1 MKVQFSI
8 WENHFKSGKIYGSK
22 ITERE
27 KIRTENCSR
36 EVKFIGLLPFYSFHI
51 PVTPLPAHPQMIT
64 LLLILWRKQK
74 QWERIFIGC
83 HDHNYQATRL
93 SANHSVF
100 TRVIIE
106 KLSGFL
112 SKTNDSTAAVD
123 PISAIIQRQLFSNC
137 PLCLLNHQFLTFHF
151 NISFP
156 SQTNVL
162 ICTRNSRR
170 KERLKEGR
178 KGRRGRKNKK
188 ERIKKKSFKFHM
200 CYHHAFLFSL

>member
-1 MKVQFSI
+1 MLNESSIFNLREPFQIRKNIWFKNHRTWKNMDWKLLSSNKV
-8 WENHFKSGKIYGSK
+8 Y
-22 ITERE
+22 
-27 KIRTENCSR
+27 
-36 EVKFIGLLPFYSFHI
+36 GLLPFYSFHI
-51 PVTPLPAHPQMIT
+51 PITPLPAHPQMIT
-64 LLLILWRKQK
+64 LLLILWGKQK

-83 HDHNYQATRL
+83 HDHNYQATCL
-93 SANHSVF
+93 SASHSVF

-106 KLSGFL
+106 KLSAFL

-162 ICTRNSRR
+162 ICTRNSER

-178 KGRRGRKNKK
+178 KGGRVEGKQERKNKEK
-188 ERIKKKSFKFHM
+188 V
-200 CYHHAFLFSL
+200 L

>member
-178 KGRRGRKNKK
+178 KGRRGKEKQERKNKEK
-188 ERIKKKSFKFHM
+188 V
-200 CYHHAFLFSL
+200 L

>member
-27 KIRTENCSR
+27 KIGTENCSR
-36 EVKFIGLLPFYSFHI
+36 AVKFIGLLPFYSFHI
-51 PVTPLPAHPQMIT
+51 PITPLPAHPQMIT
-64 LLLILWRKQK
+64 LLLILWGKQK

-83 HDHNYQATRL
+83 HDHNYQATCF
-93 SANHSVF
+93 SASHSVF

-106 KLSGFL
+106 KLSAFL

-162 ICTRNSRR
+162 ICTRNSGR

-178 KGRRGRKNKK
+178 KGGRVEGKQERKNKEK
-188 ERIKKKSFKFHM
+188 V
-200 CYHHAFLFSL
+200 L